1 MHSLTVIG
9 EGGEGGGQRV
19 KRQELSEEE
28 EEEKEGLGKE
38 VRKEGQ
44 EPGEDC

>member
-1 MHSLTVIG
+1 MHSLTVIDAG
-9 EGGEGGGQRV
+9 EGVGERV
-19 KRQELSEEE
+19 KRQELWEKE